1 MSSRQHV
8 DNERVTSEKQF
19 SNKVVK
25 LIGMFSLPAEKAYA
39 TYQTELTLHFDNNC
53 QLISVKNNCQYHEKY
68 TLMVMCPCACVVKLF
83 EHAKKENPN
92 LPVKEKSELFPDC
105 LQIKKSIGYIIDKS
119 RKGYDISIPKL
130 DRQSKSLSNLNITN
144 NDRTEIKSSE
154 VLKLLRP
161 APKYK
166 DVLNGPRVRSNGE
179 TKSSARSR
187 RIPKHNREG
196 STTKRHTT
204 DSQLVGQTKPS
215 RRWVEAGESQ
225 DVSSQNLL
233 DQQQTRSC
241 SVCGNC
247 QCRSTQ

>member
-1 MSSRQHV
+1 
-8 DNERVTSEKQF
+8 
-19 SNKVVK
+19 
-25 LIGMFSLPAEKAYA
+25 
-39 TYQTELTLHFDNNC
+39 
-53 QLISVKNNCQYHEKY
+53 
-68 TLMVMCPCACVVKLF
+68 MVMCPCACIVKLF

-119 RKGYDISIPKL
+119 RKGCNISIPKL

-144 NDRTEIKSSE
+144 NDGTEIKSSE

-204 DSQLVGQTKPS
+204 DSQLVGQTKAS

-225 DVSSQNLL
+225 DASSRNLL

-241 SVCGNC
+241 SVCGDC
-247 QCRSTQ
+247 QCRSTRCVSLFCLSVDGVQSTKTLKLGKYLLCSRENWP